1 MRPTVFYINQT
12 FVVLK
17 RQMAKKATFAALLV
31 WCLCI
36 ETRLRRI
43 RRKDWR
49 KDFLMD
55 FTLDNGP
62 SRATWSLGLRVHL
75 QEKTGNMTV

>member
-1 MRPTVFYINQT
+1 MEEKDT
-12 FVVLK
+12 L
-17 RQMAKKATFAALLV
+17 AALLV
-31 WCLCI
+31 WCLCM

-62 SRATWSLGLRVHL
+62 SKATWSLGLRVHL
-75 QEKTGNMTV
+75 QGEIVNVAV

>member
-1 MRPTVFYINQT
+1 MTNI
-12 FVVLK
+12 VVHKSNVCAETTEREVAETL
-17 RQMAKKATFAALLV
+17 AALLV
-31 WCLCI
+31 WCLCM

-62 SRATWSLGLRVHL
+62 SRATWSLGFRVHL
-75 QEKTGNMTV
+75 QEEMVDMAV